1 MTDLINFPAPHTK
14 KALFARMR
22 EILALGWQEMSAEVA
37 RYNGTGAPGN
47 YLEDL
52 IGLKAG
58 NQDIADV
65 IGWEVKYY
73 TPKSHLIT
81 LFHKEPEPEKILR
94 YMISRDGWIDKKGR
108 RGFRHTRR
116 GRSDRFEVI
125 NDAGNIIVRPLKGNG
140 VVPMWTHDTLLG
152 VAGGKLRRLMLVR
165 GQRKGRMVRFDKVDL
180 YENLHLT
187 QLINELTQG
196 TIAIDFDAREMTPG
210 SKGLRNHGTKF
221 RVAPENVTRLYIKK
235 ETLKLS

>member
-1 MTDLINFPAPHTK
+1 MPA
-14 KALFARMR
+14 
-22 EILALGWQEMSAEVA
+22 SVA
-37 RYNGTGAPGN
+37 RYNGTGGPGN

-94 YMISRDGWIDKKGR
+94 YMVNRYGWIDKKGR
-108 RGFRHTRR
+108 RGFRHTIR

-165 GQRKGRMVRFDKVDL
+165 GQRKGRMVRFDRADL

-196 TIAIDFDAREMTPG
+196 TIAIDFDARQLTPG
-210 SKGLRNHGTKF
+210 SIGLRNHGTKF
-221 RVAPENVTRLYIKK
+221 RVAPENVARLYIKK
-235 ETLKLS
+235 EHLKLS

>member
-1 MTDLINFPAPHTK
+1 VTDLLNFPAPNTK
-14 KALFARMR
+14 KTLFARMR
-22 EILALGWQEMSAEVA
+22 LILALGWTEMPAEVA

-65 IGWEVKYY
+65 IGWEVKFY

-81 LFHKEPEPEKILR
+81 LFHKEPGPEKILR
-94 YMISRDGWIDKKGR
+94 YMVNRHGWIDKKGR
-108 RGFRHTRR
+108 RGFRHTIR
-116 GRSDRFEVI
+116 GRSDKFEVV

-140 VVPMWTHDTLLG
+140 VVPIWSHDTLLG

-165 GQRKGRMVRFDKVDL
+165 GQRKGRMVRFDRVDL

-196 TIAIDFDAREMTPG
+196 TIAIDFDARERIPG
-210 SKGLRNHGTKF
+210 SDGLRNHGTKF
-221 RVAPENVTRLYIKK
+221 RVAPDNVARLYIKK
-235 ETLKLS
+235 ETLKV

>member
-1 MTDLINFPAPHTK
+1 
-14 KALFARMR
+14 MR
-22 EILALGWQEMSAEVA
+22 EILTLGWQEMPADVA
-37 RYNGTGAPGN
+37 RYNGTGGPGN

-58 NQDIADV
+58 NKDIADV

-81 LFHKEPEPEKILR
+81 LFHKEPEPKGIMR
-94 YMISRDGWIDKKGR
+94 YMVNRYGWIDKKGCR
-108 RGFRHTRR
+108 AFRHTIR

-140 VVPMWTHDTLLG
+140 VVPMWTHDTLLNI
-152 VAGGKLRRLMLVR
+152 AGGKLRRLMLVR
-165 GQRKGRMVRFDKVDL
+165 GQKKGRMVRFDRVDL

-187 QLINELTQG
+187 QLINELTRG
-196 TIAIDFDAREMTPG
+196 TIAIDFDAREMKPG

-221 RVAPENVTRLYIKK
+221 RVAPENVARLYIKK